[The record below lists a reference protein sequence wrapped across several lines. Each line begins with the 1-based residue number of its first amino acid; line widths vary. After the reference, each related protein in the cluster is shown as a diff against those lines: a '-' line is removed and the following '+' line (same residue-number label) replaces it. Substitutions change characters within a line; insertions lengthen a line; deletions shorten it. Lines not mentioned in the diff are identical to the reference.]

1 MCRMLLALG
10 NIEPKIIIEDAAL
23 MAKDLTFDHEH
34 NASGRGVFAHGH
46 GWGIAYTKRNK
57 FQVDKSVKAIYKDTN
72 RKLYHTLSTNFLLI
86 HARQATVGK
95 TQIHNTHP
103 FYFVKKRI
111 GSFIFCHNGTIKE
124 TIKHNHHFKVQG
136 TTDSE
141 QLFYA
146 ILTHFLP
153 SKDPKTI
160 PKTINEYSY
169 PIGCNVILATQTTSY
184 ININCHS
191 CPKYVEMHMLQQKD
205 KLIISSEPL
214 PHIKGTWKELPS
226 GTLLKIDNKTRAVKN
241 LTPDTPKILSAL

>member
-103 FYFVKKRI
+103 FYFVK
-111 GSFIFCHNGTIKE
+111 
-124 TIKHNHHFKVQG
+124 
-136 TTDSE
+136 
-141 QLFYA
+141 
-146 ILTHFLP
+146 
-153 SKDPKTI
+153 
-160 PKTINEYSY
+160 
-169 PIGCNVILATQTTSY
+169 
-184 ININCHS
+184 
-191 CPKYVEMHMLQQKD
+191 
-205 KLIISSEPL
+205 
-214 PHIKGTWKELPS
+214 
-226 GTLLKIDNKTRAVKN
+226 
-241 LTPDTPKILSAL
+241 